1 MVREGRS
8 PIEIPFANPRAQ
20 VSFSQYRYNQ
30 ALPQHGVQETCIYI
44 YISFYL
50 QKDSL
55 AQREKGG
62 DKVDSRWSS

>member
-44 YISFYL
+44 YIL
-50 QKDSL
+50 L
-55 AQREKGG
+55 PPEG
-62 DKVDSRWSS
+62 